1 MAIDE
6 SPWEQHYK
14 YLLQNEQKQK
24 KMKKNG
30 IGHCRRR
37 KKAVLEMQNCNSK
50 LMRKIIPKEKHENR
64 FKMVLSSHGGKFE
77 QKKKHRT
84 KEETKKILAVAK
96 EVESWRGQ

>member
-1 MAIDE
+1 MNR
-6 SPWEQHYK
+6 S
-14 YLLQNEQKQK
+14 N
-24 KMKKNG
+24 KKNG

-77 QKKKHRT
+77 QKKNT
-84 KEETKKILAVAK
+84 EQKKKRIKSLLWQKRWRAG
-96 EVESWRGQ
+96 EVNKREKSHVNPTIE